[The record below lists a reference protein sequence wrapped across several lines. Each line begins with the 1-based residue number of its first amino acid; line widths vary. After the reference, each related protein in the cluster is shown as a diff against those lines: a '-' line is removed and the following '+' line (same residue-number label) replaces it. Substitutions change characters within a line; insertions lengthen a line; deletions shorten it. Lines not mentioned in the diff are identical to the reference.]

1 MLEAF
6 IPFAV
11 YFIKLQCVCVSVYV
25 SMGYIG
31 PVCGILFLIISM
43 PVLNKFLMSPVGQLV
58 FLQEQLEGDFR

>member
-1 MLEAF
+1 MLAAF

-31 PVCGILFLIISM
+31 PVCGILFVIIST
-43 PVLNKFLMSPVGQLV
+43 VLNKFLMSPVGQLV